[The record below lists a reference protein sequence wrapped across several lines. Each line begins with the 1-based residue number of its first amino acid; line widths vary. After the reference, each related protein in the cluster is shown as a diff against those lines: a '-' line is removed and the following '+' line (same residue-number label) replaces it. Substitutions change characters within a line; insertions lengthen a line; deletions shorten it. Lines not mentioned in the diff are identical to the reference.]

1 MSDANLIDAVCSNY
15 DDDYTPFVRSRK
27 KTPKAIYDHLD
38 ESHCDLI
45 HMAFGIAGEAG
56 ELLDALKKHVIY
68 GQPLDI
74 ANVVEELGDIEFY
87 CEGLRQAIGWTRRDV
102 IDANKAKLTKRYAKE
117 YSDKQ
122 AKDRRDKKAK

>member
-1 MSDANLIDAVCSNY
+1 MSDHY

-27 KTPKAIYDHLD
+27 KPPKAIYDNLD
-38 ESHCDLI
+38 ESRCDLI
-45 HMAFGIAGEAG
+45 HMAIGIAGEAG
-56 ELLDALKKHVIY
+56 ELLDAIKKHVCY
-68 GQPLDI
+68 GQPLDM